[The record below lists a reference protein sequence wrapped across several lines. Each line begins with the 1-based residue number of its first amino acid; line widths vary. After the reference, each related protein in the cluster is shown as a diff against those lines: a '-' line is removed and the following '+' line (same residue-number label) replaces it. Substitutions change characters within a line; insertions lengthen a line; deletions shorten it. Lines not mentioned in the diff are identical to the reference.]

1 MLTKEILV
9 NLRLKCI
16 GFFKEAIYMNEN
28 ASYLVSQSYQF
39 NLQKL
44 DIAVE
49 IALPKGEK
57 LHLLEV
63 LSLQCLG
70 KRELVVVLLGFLRL
84 RSGYRFFSYLFI

>member
-1 MLTKEILV
+1 MLTKEILI

-16 GFFKEAIYMNEN
+16 GFFKEAIYMNKN

-49 IALPKGEK
+49 IALPIGEK
-57 LHLLEV
+57 LT
-63 LSLQCLG
+63 SSFG
-70 KRELVVVLLGFLRL
+70 
-84 RSGYRFFSYLFI
+84 SATYLCNVSEIGN